1 MTALLAASLL
11 LVSAPQTAERDRLLN
26 PEPMSPMTDH
36 QAIRE
41 VAEIAGFALY
51 APSEI
56 ARGFALRNIEVVKL
70 PADSRFAGAKV
81 RNAVRM
87 TFINKTTADQF
98 EMIQA
103 PAIQATPLRQM
114 EWIVNRGFFEV
125 VREKNDTF
133 VTLRRGTNDLA
144 MLSGLIT
151 APSARIVLE
160 RSILIRP

>member
-11 LVSAPQTAERDRLLN
+11 LVSAPQTADRDRLLN

-70 PADSRFAGAKV
+70 PTDTRFAGAPA

-87 TFINKTTADQF
+87 TFVNKTTADHF
-98 EMIQA
+98 ELIQA
-103 PAIQATPLRQM
+103 PATRATPQRQM

-125 VREKNDTF
+125 VRGKSDTF
-133 VTLRRGTNDLA
+133 VALRRGDRDLA
-144 MLSGLIT
+144 LMSGLLT

-160 RSILIRP
+160 KSVLIRP